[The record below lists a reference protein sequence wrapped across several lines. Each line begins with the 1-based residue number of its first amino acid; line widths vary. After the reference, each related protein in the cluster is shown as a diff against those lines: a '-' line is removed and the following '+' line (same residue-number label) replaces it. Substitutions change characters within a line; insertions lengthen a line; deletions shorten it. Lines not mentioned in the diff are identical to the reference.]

1 MIHRADFH
9 PLCHIAQI
17 RAIRSDVVIVHADIT
32 YSGGIALKGD
42 GYIPAFSEIRT
53 FIVLKHEAV
62 WRIAEHD
69 ITRRA
74 LP

>member
-42 GYIPAFSEIRT
+42 GYIPAFSEIQRS
-53 FIVLKHEAV
+53 LC
-62 WRIAEHD
+62 
-69 ITRRA
+69 
-74 LP
+74 